1 MAGTPPAQKP
11 LRNFL
16 LELISNTMA
25 IWFKPYTLDD
35 LQQMNL
41 HTMGETI
48 GIEFTAIGED
58 SIQARMPVDHRTVQP
73 ARILHGGAS
82 AALAETLG
90 SVGCYLT
97 LNTDTHYCVGLELN
111 INHIRAE
118 RSGFVT
124 GTARPIHTGRTTHVW
139 GIEITNAE
147 GKLVATSR
155 ITMMIL
161 EKK

>member
-1 MAGTPPAQKP
+1 
-11 LRNFL
+11 
-16 LELISNTMA
+16 MA